1 MYPYIEDTR
10 KCVISMEV
18 LIDDEWYITSG
29 MFTFSP
35 DMSENQAC
43 INAEYRAK
51 EQIIRKVS
59 PEVLTAKTDM
69 VCKQEKK
76 SVDFVDNS
84 VDIVEEIISNQST
97 TSKIHEE
104 PIPTIGTV
112 ISETIIYDNPKV
124 VSYVKPKPNSLFS
137 SLENFLLTIYY
148 N

>member
-1 MYPYIEDTR
+1 
-10 KCVISMEV
+10 MEV

-43 INAEYRAK
+43 INAEARAK
-51 EQIIRKVS
+51 EQIIRKIS

-69 VCKQEKK
+69 VCKQEKE
-76 SVDFVDNS
+76 SVNSVDNS

-97 TSKIHEE
+97 TTEVYKE
-104 PIPTIGTV
+104 PIPAIGTV
-112 ISETIIYDNPKV
+112 VSETIIYDNPKV
-124 VSYVKPKPNSLFS
+124 ISYVKPKPNSLFT